1 MQCVPFQSIPFR
13 FILIHWIPLLSIS
26 SHSILLSSRIPVFPL
41 HQRSVSSCE
50 KNLQFATLSIALE
63 TNWTEQRGI
72 LKSLAWPSTRLAAP
86 FYMYLSEC
94 RSLSF
99 RPPARTL
106 FSLAVRQLFLY
117 FFSLSLRIRL
127 CFFGCFYLCL
137 LIIISARHRC
147 ISPRSCIP
155 FRTSLYVSVF
165 LRADISQIANYI
177 LRYFRRKTDRCAAEI
192 NPRPSTEFP
201 DTNKRTNDR

>member
-1 MQCVPFQSIPFR
+1 MPDRLRDWLPLSTCICLSAGPF
-13 FILIHWIPLLSIS
+13 LSD
-26 SHSILLSSRIPVFPL
+26 RL
-41 HQRSVSSCE
+41 HVRYF
-50 KNLQFATLSIALE
+50 L
-63 TNWTEQRGI
+63 
-72 LKSLAWPSTRLAAP
+72 
-86 FYMYLSEC
+86 
-94 RSLSF
+94 SLS
-99 RPPARTL
+99 A
-106 FSLAVRQLFLY
+106 SY
-117 FFSLSLRIRL
+117 SYISFSLSLRIRL